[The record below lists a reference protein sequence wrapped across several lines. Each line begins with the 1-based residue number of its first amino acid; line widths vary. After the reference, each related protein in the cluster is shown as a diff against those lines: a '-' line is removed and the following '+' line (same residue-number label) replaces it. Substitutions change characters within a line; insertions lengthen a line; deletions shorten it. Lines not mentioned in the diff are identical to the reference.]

1 MRAFR
6 SKRLRTAG
14 FRLLGNIFTCKTI
27 RFYLFY
33 IHVSSSF
40 NNSFFVSQFRSDW
53 RIRDLV
59 ESTLLSCWFVMFWER
74 QSLHTQRNKH
84 NLPHMTWSNYFW
96 LVRIITTQKI
106 KPILIPHYM
115 TPFKITHT
123 FLFRCIKMI
132 MWPWSTKAV
141 ISNTGIFVAIDNN
154 TLYESKL

>member
-33 IHVSSSF
+33 IHDSSSF

-59 ESTLLSCWFVMFWER
+59 ESTLLSCWFVMFWKQ
-74 QSLHTQRNKH
+74 QSLHTHRNKH
-84 NLPHMTWSNYFW
+84 NLPLLTWSTIFDLW
-96 LVRIITTQKI
+96 ESSQLKRSSQCWFLIIWPLLKSHTLFYLDALKWICVPGAQKQ
-106 KPILIPHYM
+106 
-115 TPFKITHT
+115 
-123 FLFRCIKMI
+123 
-132 MWPWSTKAV
+132 S
-141 ISNTGIFVAIDNN
+141 
-154 TLYESKL
+154 